1 MKTKKLIFTFCITI
15 SFLLGS
21 VAYSEGG
28 ESSSVTVFGP
38 TEKSTSEDETYRPES
53 SGEIPDQNS
62 SAGLMYNISGSR
74 MGGVQVSEPVMLPS
88 EGEIMSVDAGLTGTF
103 TIVRVDKDGKE
114 TEVLNVSPEH
124 AIGKKLSKGMYKVY
138 PVDLDG
144 TFAFEKLT
152 ARVQIGLTGNK
163 IMDPRV
169 TRAGMEMLKTEKE
182 Q

>member
-1 MKTKKLIFTFCITI
+1 MKTKKLMFTFCIAV

-21 VAYSEGG
+21 AAYSEGG

-38 TEKSTSEDETYRPES
+38 SEKSSSEDETYGPES

-74 MGGVQVSEPVMLPS
+74 MGNVKVSELVMLPS
-88 EGEIMSVDAGLTGTF
+88 EGEIMSIDAGLTGAF

-124 AIGKKLSKGMYKVY
+124 AIGKKLSKGTYKVY
-138 PVDLDG
+138 PVDSSGIFALD
-144 TFAFEKLT
+144 KLT